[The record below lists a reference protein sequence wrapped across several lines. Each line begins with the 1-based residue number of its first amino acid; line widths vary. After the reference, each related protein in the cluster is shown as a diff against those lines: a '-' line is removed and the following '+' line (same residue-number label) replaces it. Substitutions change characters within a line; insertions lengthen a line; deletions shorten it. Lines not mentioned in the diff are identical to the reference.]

1 MGVSK
6 ENRAAARKFGRE
18 ASGYLASAEQR
29 YKAEEFEAACLDCR
43 FASESILLATY
54 IEYRDDIPIEPVGE
68 HMLDGAMGIIDQLE
82 PFAVERM
89 KDISKETAMMLH
101 VRPTSEERYKRVR
114 KRRAQ
119 TCLTATQQLV
129 GWFSERGEPEAV
141 LDETVPVMHPDWF
154 ARLYNET
161 FKNDDEFRVA
171 SRVNDLLAAG
181 KINQLARSKQG
192 FIDPI
197 LTSGMAHVIESD
209 TNMRQLRKMVKR
221 PGVFRSNRRGESF
234 LHDPSILIQAIV
246 EILQKEGPRMKV
258 NAITK
263 RLSEASPNW
272 RTYIASI
279 AWKSTVAVPLEIMLN
294 LRSPEMPNW
303 PLPSQRLYFDE
314 QANAIT
320 LLDEGT

>member
-171 SRVNDLLAAG
+171 SRVNDLLADGEDQPTRTKQAG
-181 KINQLARSKQG
+181 LHRSDPDLWDGTCPRKRDQRASVAKDGQAAR
-192 FIDPI
+192 
-197 LTSGMAHVIESD
+197 
-209 TNMRQLRKMVKR
+209 R
-221 PGVFRSNRRGESF
+221 
-234 LHDPSILIQAIV
+234 
-246 EILQKEGPRMKV
+246 LQV
-258 NAITK
+258 Q
-263 RLSEASPNW
+263 SPW
-272 RTYIASI
+272 
-279 AWKSTVAVPLEIMLN
+279 
-294 LRSPEMPNW
+294 
-303 PLPSQRLYFDE
+303 
-314 QANAIT
+314 
-320 LLDEGT
+320 

>member
-1 MGVSK
+1 
-6 ENRAAARKFGRE
+6 
-18 ASGYLASAEQR
+18 
-29 YKAEEFEAACLDCR
+29 
-43 FASESILLATY
+43 
-54 IEYRDDIPIEPVGE
+54 
-68 HMLDGAMGIIDQLE
+68 MLDGAMGIIDQLE

-89 KDISKETAMMLH
+89 KDISKETAMMPTSA
-101 VRPTSEERYKRVR
+101 RTSEERYKRVR

-197 LTSGMAHVIESD
+197 LTSGMAHVLGE
-209 TNMRQLRKMVKR
+209 TNVRSCERWSSGPASSGPIAVVSPSSMTRAFSFKPSSRSFRRK
-221 PGVFRSNRRGESF
+221 GRG
-234 LHDPSILIQAIV
+234 
-246 EILQKEGPRMKV
+246 
-258 NAITK
+258 
-263 RLSEASPNW
+263 
-272 RTYIASI
+272 
-279 AWKSTVAVPLEIMLN
+279 
-294 LRSPEMPNW
+294 
-303 PLPSQRLYFDE
+303 
-314 QANAIT
+314 
-320 LLDEGT
+320 